1 MKSAMPVCALVAL
14 ASLTALPLAALAGPM
29 TPPPGAPSA
38 TMKTLAEVEPRI
50 AINAVNTPGDASSAF
65 RITQPG
71 SYYLAGNLSV
81 ASAISGIVIDSSDV
95 TLDLSG
101 FTVTHPTENDGVA
114 AIAIESVPAR
124 HKGIVIRNGTV
135 RGGGVAG
142 VYASSA
148 VGVRVEGVTV
158 RDAYNIGIDVSY
170 SGIVTG
176 CVVSDCNTGITAADG
191 TLIEN
196 CTMDG
201 NDRGAYLFG
210 GTIRNCVIRGNG
222 GAEAVGVLARDNC
235 LVENNHFSATGVGMD
250 SKGIRIFG
258 SGNRILGNH
267 VSGFASGIYGESG
280 AINNFVVSNT
290 ARSTMGAF
298 VFTSSPNAVGPL
310 SWTPGSGFTTSSP
323 YANFAW

>member
-1 MKSAMPVCALVAL
+1 MKATMSVRALVAL

-29 TPPPGAPSA
+29 TPPPGAPGA

-81 ASAISGIVIDSSDV
+81 APNISGIIIDSSDV

-101 FTVTHPTENDGVA
+101 FTITHATENDSVA
-114 AIAIESVPAR
+114 AIGVESVPGL
-124 HKGIVIRNGTV
+124 HKGIVIRNGIV

-148 VGVRVEGVTV
+148 IGVRVENVTV
-158 RDAYNIGIDVSY
+158 RDAYSTGIDVSY
-170 SGIVTG
+170 GGIVTECVATG
-176 CVVSDCNTGITAADG
+176 CGTGITAADG
-191 TLIEN
+191 SLIEN

-201 NDRGAYLFG
+201 NERGAFLFG
-210 GTIRNCVIRGNG
+210 GTIRNCVIRAVGSPNG
-222 GAEAVGVLARDNC
+222 VGVLLMSNC
-235 LVENNHFSATGVGMD
+235 FVENNHFSATSMGME
-250 SKGIRIFG
+250 SKGIQIYG
-258 SGNRILGNH
+258 SGNRISGNH
-267 VSGFASGIYGESG
+267 VSGFSLGVYGESG
-280 AINNFVVSNT
+280 ALNNFVVSNT
-290 ARSTMGAF
+290 ARSTTGGF
-298 VFTSSPNAVGPL
+298 VFNSSPNAVGPI